1 MYKEIGKWFL
11 DVAKYILTAV
21 LLMNLFG
28 NSDTAIVV
36 LLAILA
42 MVALFIL
49 GIYFLRND
57 EEDKKNQTNKRKEN
71 NYGLAVG
78 FDFSNTCDVRGWDYF
93 IFSF

>member
-21 LLMNLFG
+21 LLKNLFG

-57 EEDKKNQTNKRKEN
+57 EEDKKNQTNKKK
-71 NYGLAVG
+71 GK
-78 FDFSNTCDVRGWDYF
+78 
-93 IFSF
+93 